1 MKQGKSQGG
10 ADEGNMPKAKKSLH
24 SILGL
29 TSPSRV
35 KKPSKPSTSQSPRA
49 SPSKRKSSAPKGGQ
63 PDNPGADDDPA
74 EEDEDYF
81 QDHLDD
87 HGLVRALV
95 TDLHLSDVV
104 QAMRFIRGRMWTP
117 MPDRRT
123 GMASARVSEV
133 LNYRLTIPP
142 VVTVA
147 HLQAVLMASPSR
159 VEREVAGLVEE
170 GIVRRIVVRGRSEA
184 VVEVGD
190 LVGMVRR
197 AGVDEGTR
205 AAYERFV
212 RGEMGAEGLE
222 RGQVDVL
229 VKAGFLT
236 SSAVDAGGVMRGGGR
251 PTGLLGTSRTL
262 EHLAMAPTGS
272 LDAVG
277 GGAAQMVSGSGT
289 PSSSPRPTNETLSIS
304 VPNNGAFI
312 KLLKAALDHLSRLLE
327 QRSAFREMPEDA
339 LREAWD
345 GGLGGRRRAGAGF
358 SGVLPGRTRKW
369 REHWGLKFEWVLGEA
384 VGAGVVE
391 VFETGSVGR
400 GVRSL

>member
-1 MKQGKSQGG
+1 
-10 ADEGNMPKAKKSLH
+10 MPKAKKSLH

-35 KKPSKPSTSQSPRA
+35 KKPSKPSTSRSPHA
-49 SPSKRKSSAPKGGQ
+49 SPSKRKPSASKAGGHQ
-63 PDNPGADDDPA
+63 DGPGADDDLA
-74 EEDEDYF
+74 EEEEDYF

-133 LNYRLTIPP
+133 LNYRLAMPP
-142 VVTVA
+142 AVTVA

-159 VEREVAGLVEE
+159 VEREVAGLVEK
-170 GIVRRIVVRGRSEA
+170 GILRRIVVKGRSEA

-190 LVGMVRR
+190 LMDMAGRV
-197 AGVDEGTR
+197 GVDEGTR

-212 RGEMGAEGLE
+212 RGEMGAEGLK
-222 RGQVDVL
+222 RAQVDVL

-236 SSAVDAGGVMRGGGR
+236 SSAIDAGGVMRGSGR
-251 PTGLLGTSRTL
+251 PAGLLGTRRTL

-277 GGAAQMVSGSGT
+277 GGAAQMVTGSGT
-289 PSSSPRPTNETLSIS
+289 PSSTSSSRPANETLSIS

-345 GGLGGRRRAGAGF
+345 GGLAERRRGGAGF

-369 REHWGLKFEWVLGEA
+369 REHWGLRFEWVLEEA

-400 GVRSL
+400 GVRGL

>member
-1 MKQGKSQGG
+1 MRR
-10 ADEGNMPKAKKSLH
+10 MPKAKKSLH

-29 TSPSRV
+29 TSPSGV
-35 KKPSKPSTSQSPRA
+35 KKPSKPSTSRSPHA
-49 SPSKRKSSAPKGGQ
+49 SPSKRKSSASKAGLQ
-63 PDNPGADDDPA
+63 DDTGADDDPA
-74 EEDEDYF
+74 EEEEEDYF

-133 LNYRLTIPP
+133 LNYRLAMPP
-142 VVTVA
+142 LVTVA

-159 VEREVAGLVEE
+159 VEREVARLVEK
-170 GIVRRIVVRGRSEA
+170 GIVKRVVVKGRSEA

-190 LVGMVRR
+190 LMDMAGR

-212 RGEMGAEGLE
+212 KGGVGADELDRE
-222 RGQVDVL
+222 QVDVL

-236 SSAVDAGGVMRGGGR
+236 SSAVDAGGAMRGGR
-251 PTGLLGTSRTL
+251 PAGLLGTTRTL
-262 EHLAMAPTGS
+262 EHLAMAPAGS

-277 GGAAQMVSGSGT
+277 GSAAQMVTGSGT
-289 PSSSPRPTNETLSIS
+289 PSSSSSSSRRANETLSIS

-345 GGLGGRRRAGAGF
+345 GGLGERRRGGAGF

-369 REHWGLKFEWVLGEA
+369 KEHWGLRFEWVLEEA

-400 GVRSL
+400 GVRGL